1 MTVYEIDREI
11 ERILSEVDENGE
23 LPDSAV
29 DELMQLAADRDTKV
43 ENAAC
48 MVINL
53 TAEAKAIKDQE
64 AALAAR
70 RKSIDNRVAS
80 IKKFLEWA
88 TDGNTFSS
96 PRVQVKWSKSTVV
109 EIDPA
114 EFWANPAEMFIRRK
128 DPEVDKNAIKQ
139 VLKEGGIVAGATL
152 VERRNI
158 QIK

>member
-1 MTVYEIDREI
+1 MNVYEIDREI
-11 ERILSEVDENGE
+11 ERILSEVNEDGE
-23 LPDSAV
+23 LPETAI
-29 DELMQLAADRDTKV
+29 DELMKLNKDREAKV

-53 TAEAKAIKDQE
+53 TAEAKALKDQE
-64 AALAAR
+64 AALAQR
-70 RKSIDNRVAS
+70 RKSIENRVAR
-80 IKKFLEWA
+80 IKSWLEFV
-88 TDGNTFSS
+88 TDGNSFSS
-96 PRVQVKWSKSTVV
+96 PRVQVKWSKSTAV

-114 EFWANPAEMFIRRK
+114 VFWENPAEMFIRRK

-139 VLKEGGIVAGATL
+139 VLKDGGIVAGASL